1 MFSVHLVS
9 RDEHFYMSDDQT
21 ILSAALEAG
30 VRFPNRCQIGACAT
44 CLCQLIEGQVHYRL
58 DPVMTTEEK
67 AQGWVFACQAYPSS
81 DLVLQL
87 D

>member
-1 MFSVHLVS
+1 MFTVHLMPSDEQFMVS
-9 RDEHFYMSDDQT
+9 EHQT
-21 ILSAALEAG
+21 ILAAALEAG

-44 CLCQLIEGQVHYRL
+44 CLCQMIEGEVQYRL
-58 DPVMTTEEK
+58 DPVMTAEEK
-67 AQGWVFACQAYPSS
+67 AQGWVFTCQAYPKT